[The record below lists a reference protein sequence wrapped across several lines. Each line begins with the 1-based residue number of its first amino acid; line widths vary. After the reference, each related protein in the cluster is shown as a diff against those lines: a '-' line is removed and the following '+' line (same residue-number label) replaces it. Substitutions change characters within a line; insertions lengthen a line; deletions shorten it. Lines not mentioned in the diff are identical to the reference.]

1 MLVYYFSVGYIV
13 FIFQLYMRLFGSLN
27 IYFSFNKLKDTNKIR
42 ELRTSQLWLL
52 QFAVSEF
59 CCFAMKCYCHD
70 PLSLVRLFNM
80 SFIMLSMLR
89 DARLHYY
96 FF

>member
-52 QFAVSEF
+52 QFSVSEF
-59 CCFAMKCYCHD
+59 CCVAM
-70 PLSLVRLFNM
+70 SQSAQFS
-80 SFIMLSMLR
+80 SFV
-89 DARLHYY
+89 
-96 FF
+96 